1 LKTDTTWI
9 NSAQGKAVKIVAP
22 LLPGLPAKQRYKVV
36 FMRRSLTEILVSQ
49 QVMLGKSKT
58 EALRNFPLRL
68 ANNLQ
73 LQEDRA
79 MQWMQ
84 QQPHVEFIE
93 LNYEQLMKRDKGV
106 EDELSSLFEEKEF
119 SSIWEAVD
127 DQLYR
132 NKLTN

>member
-1 LKTDTTWI
+1 
-9 NSAQGKAVKIVAP
+9 VAP

-36 FMRRSLTEILVSQ
+36 FMRLSLTEILVSQ